1 MKSQTVCLRD
11 WYVAMAEDKHK
22 ERCFVVPTYL
32 VSLTGIQEQMEEA
45 VSWVVR
51 PQQAG
56 SR

>member
-1 MKSQTVCLRD
+1 MKSQPECLRG
-11 WYVAMAEDKHK
+11 WYVAMAEDKQK
-22 ERCFVVPTYL
+22 ERCFVVPRYL

-51 PQQAG
+51 PRQAG